1 MAKKTLIKPCI
12 IGLGYVGLPIYMA
25 LSKKF
30 ETCGFD
36 INKLRV
42 KNLQRKIDENL
53 EFKKQD
59 FSSKNGSFF
68 TNDTKYLGNFNFFII
83 TVPTPLNKNYEPDLS
98 FVTSATATLS
108 KILKKGSIVIL
119 ESTVYPGVTEN
130 LCKKIIE
137 KNNRSMKENK
147 NFYLG
152 YSPERI
158 NPGDDKHRINKINK
172 IVAFRNKEKLKNVI
186 KVYKNLGKKIIY
198 TNKIKE
204 AETAKVIEN
213 IQRDLNI
220 SLINELY
227 KFCDKA
233 KIDFKEVIK
242 LASTKWNFIKFNPG
256 LVGGHCLPVDPY
268 YFSFIAK
275 KNSINTKV
283 TLAGRETNN
292 EMEKFIFLKIKKNI
306 LKNYKNKN
314 ILIAGLTYKANVPD
328 MRNSLSYN
336 IFIKL
341 RNYFGK
347 KYIDGFEPLLD
358 KKKARIFELKEG
370 ISSKKYECIY
380 VLTNHKIFKKK
391 FKKNNT
397 KYLFQNL

>member
-1 MAKKTLIKPCI
+1 MAKKTLIKPCV
-12 IGLGYVGLPIYMA
+12 IGLGYVGLPIYIA

-30 ETCGFD
+30 KTCGFD

-42 KNLQRKIDENL
+42 KNLQRKKDENL

-59 FSSKNGSFF
+59 FSSKFGSFF
-68 TNDTKYLGNFNFFII
+68 TNDIKYLKDCNFFII
-83 TVPTPLNKNYEPDLS
+83 TVPTPLNKNYKPDLS
-98 FVTSATATLS
+98 YVKSAAVTLS
-108 KILKKGSIVIL
+108 KILKKDSIIIL

-137 KNNRSMKENK
+137 KNNKNMRENK
-147 NFYLG
+147 DFYLG

-158 NPGDDKHRINKINK
+158 NPGDNKHRIDKINK
-172 IVAFRNKEKLKNVI
+172 IVAFRNKEKQKNVLQ
-186 KVYKNLGKKIIY
+186 VYKNLGKNIVY
-198 TNKIKE
+198 TDKIKE

-220 SLINELY
+220 SLMNELY
-227 KFCDKA
+227 VFCEKT
-233 KIDFKEVIK
+233 KIDFKEVMK
-242 LASTKWNFIKFNPG
+242 LALTKWNFIKFNPG

-292 EMEKFIFLKIKKNI
+292 EMEKFIFLKIKKHI
-306 LKNYKNKN
+306 LRNYKNKK

-347 KYIDGFEPLLD
+347 KHIEGFEPLLD
-358 KKKARIFELKEG
+358 KKKAKMFKLKD
-370 ISSKKYECIY
+370 SFFSKKYSCIY
-380 VLTNHKIFKKK
+380 ILTNHKIFKDK
-391 FKKNNT
+391 FKDNNT
-397 KYLFQNL
+397 KYLFKDI